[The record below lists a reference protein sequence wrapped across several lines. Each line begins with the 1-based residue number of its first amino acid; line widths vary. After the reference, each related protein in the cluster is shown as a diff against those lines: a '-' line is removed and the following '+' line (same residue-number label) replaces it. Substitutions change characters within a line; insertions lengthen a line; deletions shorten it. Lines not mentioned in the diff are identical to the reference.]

1 MLEKLSI
8 LTKEVKN
15 KILVA
20 LSFCKSK
27 LPFTNKKEEVAVL
40 PCVGDIVEWSDG
52 SRSIVTYVDL
62 KEETGLVLR
71 HTIKKADHAVTNRGR
86 INNIVVTSGDV
97 TWPLKECKLIRDG
110 YVIFPQKQWK
120 LNFIVWLSSKL
131 LK

>member
-1 MLEKLSI
+1 MLKNITLLTEK
-8 LTKEVKN
+8 VKN

-27 LPFTNKKEEVAVL
+27 FLSIVKKEEVAVL
-40 PCVGDIVEWSDG
+40 PWVGDIVEWSDG
-52 SRSIVTYVDL
+52 SRSIVTYVNL

-71 HTIKKADHAVTNRGR
+71 YTTKKADHAVTNRGR
-86 INNIVVTSGDV
+86 INNVVITSDNV
-97 TWPLKECKLIRDG
+97 AWPLKECKLIRDG

-131 LK
+131 LN

>member
-1 MLEKLSI
+1 MLKKISI
-8 LTKEVKN
+8 LTKKVKN

-27 LPFTNKKEEVAVL
+27 LSFLKKEEVAVL
-40 PCVGDIVEWSDG
+40 PCVGDIIEWSDG

-71 HTIKKADHAVTNRGR
+71 HSIKKADHAVTNRGR
-86 INNIVVTSGDV
+86 LNNILVTSGDIS
-97 TWPLKECKLIRDG
+97 WPLKECKLIRDG

>member
-1 MLEKLSI
+1 MLEKISL
-8 LTKEVKN
+8 LTKKVKN

-27 LPFTNKKEEVAVL
+27 LPFTSKKEEVAVL